1 MNETAIIQL
10 ITVAVVGL
18 AVIATAAVVARL
30 GHHTRILGA
39 EMRRLVDQN
48 STLLET
54 AHQQA
59 EGARDLAGEMRREGA
74 IAARPLLVLL
84 DEPPLGIR
92 EQPWAAVR
100 VRNVGNGSALNF
112 IVWMLAGGHLYRS
125 AGAEAKGFSGPIH
138 LAPGDTFEPSPSNN
152 MLPVGK
158 AHGYLDPGRAVVAD
172 DPGAN
177 LIAYCGDLSGNRY
190 RFNLRTADPPDVWE
204 RGDDAPSWA
213 GTWDPRLSSGE
224 WPPGEQ
230 QSPLQSHPERDLGQL
245 VEGLHDLVDALQDAL
260 ASDTHLRVT
269 GRASQR
275 PHVAEPRRDSEPR

>member
-1 MNETAIIQL
+1 MNETAIIQV
-10 ITVAVVGL
+10 ITVGVVGL

-30 GHHTRILGA
+30 GHHIRVLGV

-54 AHQQA
+54 AHQQSA
-59 EGARDLAGEMRREGA
+59 GARDLAGEMRREGA

-92 EQPWAAVR
+92 DQPWAAVR

-112 IVWMLAGGHLYRS
+112 IVWMLASSYLYRS
-125 AGAEAKGFSGPIH
+125 AGAEARGFSGPIH
-138 LAPGDTFEPSPSNN
+138 LAPGDTFEPGPSNN
-152 MLPVGK
+152 MLPVGS
-158 AHGYLDPGRAVVAD
+158 AHGYLDPGTAVVAD

-204 RGDDAPSWA
+204 RGEDAPSWA
-213 GTWDPRLSSGE
+213 GAWDPRLSSAE
-224 WPPGEQ
+224 RPGGDQ
-230 QSPLQSHPERDLGQL
+230 QSPPERDLGQL

-275 PHVAEPRRDSEPR
+275 PVVADPRRDPESR

>member
-1 MNETAIIQL
+1 MNETAIIQV
-10 ITVAVVGL
+10 ITVGVVGL
-18 AVIATAAVVARL
+18 AVIVTAAVVTRL
-30 GHHTRILGA
+30 GHHIRILGV

-112 IVWMLAGGHLYRS
+112 LVWMLAGGYLYRS

-152 MLPVGK
+152 MLPVGM
-158 AHGYLDPGRAVVAD
+158 AHGYLDPGAAVVAD

-204 RGDDAPSWA
+204 RGEDAPSWA
-213 GTWDPRLSSGE
+213 GAWDPRLSSAERPLG
-224 WPPGEQ
+224 Q
-230 QSPLQSHPERDLGQL
+230 QQSHPERDLGQL

-275 PHVAEPRRDSEPR
+275 PHVTEPQRDPESR